1 MKDLDNVATG
11 EFRWNIRV
19 AKFVLEQRNIKDFG
33 AFVRGLEDDPL
44 LALYESVVSNNYHFE
59 RKYQRHIQI
68 LRSAVEARGLV

>member
-1 MKDLDNVATG
+1 
-11 EFRWNIRV
+11 V

-44 LALYESVVSNNYHFE
+44 LALYESVVSNDYHFE
-59 RKYQRHIQI
+59 RKCRRRIQI

>member
-1 MKDLDNVATG
+1 M
-11 EFRWNIRV
+11 

-44 LALYESVVSNNYHFE
+44 LALYESVVSNDNHFE
-59 RKYQRHIQI
+59 RKYRRRIQI

>member
-1 MKDLDNVATG
+1 M
-11 EFRWNIRV
+11 

-44 LALYESVVSNNYHFE
+44 LALYESVVSNDYHFE
-59 RKYQRHIQI
+59 RKYRRRIQI